1 MLLLGLGGMGGGI
14 LEILACLPF
23 VSLGVG
29 GLFDEKGFN
38 CTLISSLLL
47 IDPLLFL
54 PLH

>member
-38 CTLISSLLL
+38 LCMCTLINFFTVV
-47 IDPLLFL
+47 D
-54 PLH
+54 